1 MVTDNDRGVA
11 GPPAERVAEKTGA
24 NGVSEDFGAQGET
37 SPSLIQI
44 KIN

>member
-24 NGVSEDFGAQGET
+24 NGVSEDFGAQGEA
-37 SPSLIQI
+37 SPSY
-44 KIN
+44 KKD